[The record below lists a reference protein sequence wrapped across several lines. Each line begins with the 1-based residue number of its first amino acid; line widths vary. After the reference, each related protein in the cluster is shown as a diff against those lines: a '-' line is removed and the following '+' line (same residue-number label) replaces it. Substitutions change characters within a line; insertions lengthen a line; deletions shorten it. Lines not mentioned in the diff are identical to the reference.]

1 MGWKSARP
9 SPQTTAHDAQ
19 WGVNSVDH
27 TTTLRCGEPE
37 RQVPGLAD
45 AAFFRSRVGDA
56 MGLGERRPVLELAQS
71 HTAHPPILPSVSKQ
85 LAISSTRRTVTF
97 ARSTTSKSTLI
108 ATATVLDHSAA
119 FPHLWWPSRDA
130 PPAIPTLPSSS

>member
-19 WGVNSVDH
+19 WGLNSVDH

-37 RQVPGLAD
+37 RQVPGLAE
-45 AAFFRSRVGDA
+45 ASFFHSRVGDA
-56 MGLGERRPVLELAQS
+56 MDLGERRPVLELAHA
-71 HTAHPPILPSVSKQ
+71 HTSHPPILPSVSKQ
-85 LAISSTRRTVTF
+85 LAISSTRCTVTF

-108 ATATVLDHSAA
+108 ATATVLNHSAA